1 MSNQTQQTNK
11 EKFFLHNSLAI
22 LIKAV
27 EGERTTVDLRN
38 EASIYGTIEQA
49 DG

>member
-1 MSNQTQQTNK
+1 MMNSRATARQERN
-11 EKFFLHNSLAI
+11 FLYNSLAI
-22 LIKAV
+22 LLKAI

-38 EASIYGTIEQA
+38 EASIYGIVEQA